1 MDSAVRWLSSLNAIT
16 ADIPETCSGG
26 STMAPTP
33 PTLTFYASSE
43 LSHFLFHLRILSESE
58 SSDSSAIDGAG
69 AVSEDCGGIVP
80 RLTRWLSSTIIG
92 GDGPWFGHCWVRR
105 AALLVAGHETRDVL
119 SELEQVTAYHTAVR
133 HHSPLSGFRPSQARR
148 DLD

>member
-1 MDSAVRWLSSLNAIT
+1 MRRHPRALQRRVTNDTTTIYTLANAFCFLWASKLLCANMDSAVRWLSSLNAIT

-92 GDGPWFGHCWVRR
+92 GDGPWFGH
-105 AALLVAGHETRDVL
+105 G
-119 SELEQVTAYHTAVR
+119 
-133 HHSPLSGFRPSQARR
+133 
-148 DLD
+148 